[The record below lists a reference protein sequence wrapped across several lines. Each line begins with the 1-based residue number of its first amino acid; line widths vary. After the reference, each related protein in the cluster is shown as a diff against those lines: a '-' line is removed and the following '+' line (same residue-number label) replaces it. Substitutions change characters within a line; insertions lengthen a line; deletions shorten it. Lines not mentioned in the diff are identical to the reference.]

1 MPFVGVP
8 ECEPSR
14 HLVAASK
21 TRIQSFHM
29 GPVYRRLLL
38 SVLLVLLAAPAG
50 ALSAKPQLPSQNN
63 ALVAWLPRSQEMDL
77 WNAKRASETRIDDSF
92 TYAPRD
98 WFGGPADGRTLR
110 FGNAGS
116 LSASVV
122 YDAHSKTAFYDVGC
136 CSWRST
142 LLVSG
147 VAAPPQAV
155 RARDLGTVGTKAGA
169 RLGES
174 SSAVR
179 GIYGAASVSQMT
191 GKPGYTELTY
201 YKPQNPTQCYWYD
214 YFIFLDDKLVS
225 IELAHA
231 C

>member
-1 MPFVGVP
+1 MLFVGVP
-8 ECEPSR
+8 EGEPSR
-14 HLVAASK
+14 HLLAASV

-38 SVLLVLLAAPAG
+38 SVLLVLLAAPANAFG
-50 ALSAKPQLPSQNN
+50 PPPLPQQNN

-92 TYAPRD
+92 TYTPRD

-122 YDAHSKTAFYDVGC
+122 YDAHSNTAFYDVGC
-136 CSWRST
+136 CSWHST
-142 LLVSG
+142 LLMSG
-147 VAAPPQAV
+147 VVAPPRAV
-155 RARDLGTVGTKAGA
+155 PARDLGTVGTKAGA

-179 GIYGAASVSQMT
+179 RIYGTAPISQMKD
-191 GKPGYTELTY
+191 KPGYTELVY
-201 YKPQNPTQCYWYD
+201 FKPQNPTQCYWYD
-214 YFIFLDDKLVS
+214 YFIFLNDKLVS
-225 IELAHA
+225 IELAHG

>member
-1 MPFVGVP
+1 MLFVGVP
-8 ECEPSR
+8 EREPS
-14 HLVAASK
+14 
-21 TRIQSFHM
+21 SFFM

-38 SVLLVLLAAPAG
+38 SVLLVLLAGPASAFSSAPPLPPQND
-50 ALSAKPQLPSQNN
+50 ALG
-63 ALVAWLPRSQEMDL
+63 AWLPRSQEADL
-77 WNAKRASETRIDDSF
+77 WNHKRASETRIDDSF
-92 TYAPRD
+92 TYAHRD
-98 WFGGPADGRTLR
+98 WFGGPADGRTFR

-116 LSASVV
+116 SSASVV

-136 CSWRST
+136 CSWHST

-155 RARDLGTVGTKAGA
+155 PARDLGALGTRAGA

-174 SSAVR
+174 ASTVR
-179 GIYGAASVSQMT
+179 GIYGAASTIQMKD
-191 GKPGYTELTY
+191 KPGYTELVY
-201 YKPQNPTQCYWYD
+201 DKPQNPTQCYWYD

-225 IELAHA
+225 IELAHG